1 MTLPARSSSLPSVAF
16 AGQSR
21 WTVTRSSVA
30 TAVLTRA
37 MFACSER
44 AAAGAAQASNNNGR
58 RRKLGRTE
66 PA

>member
-1 MTLPARSSSLPSVAF
+1 
-16 AGQSR
+16 
-21 WTVTRSSVA
+21 VA

-44 AAAGAAQASNNNGR
+44 AAAGAAQASNNNGS